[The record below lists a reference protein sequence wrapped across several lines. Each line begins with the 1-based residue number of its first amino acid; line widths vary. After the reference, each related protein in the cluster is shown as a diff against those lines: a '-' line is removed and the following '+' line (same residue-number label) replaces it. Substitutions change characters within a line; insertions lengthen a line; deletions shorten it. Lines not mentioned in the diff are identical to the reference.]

1 MMNGELLSLGDVNPK
16 TTLKGVQL
24 SPSYNPLTYDT
35 HTSSHPSDGLLLF
48 VTRPTKRAACSRNP
62 PRARQCPTKVRRGIC
77 WHIALSLRSS
87 VTLGNN
93 GPLQNSADWW
103 RLRARV
109 AGRSAA
115 SCVTRVTGK
124 EAMTVWKMCNGLRVF
139 KSFLRASPPSL
150 SLVLLQFYIH
160 INGVGDCGGY
170 QLMGNHKREKKVHT
184 TVSVLLWGAL
194 FFKANSLLQWGL
206 LWLFY
211 SRDGLKWSSLKIT
224 TRTTT
229 TILS

>member
-24 SPSYNPLTYDT
+24 SPSYKPLTYDT
-35 HTSSHPSDGLLLF
+35 HTSSHPSDGLWLF

-77 WHIALSLRSS
+77 WHMALSLRSS

-124 EAMTVWKMCNGLRVF
+124 EEQWQFEKCATGSECLRV
-139 KSFLRASPPSL
+139 SWASPPSL